1 VSTAGNPLS
10 ASPALP
16 LPYVGTSV
24 PVTTAGKSI
33 LSLIRALGGEYAA
46 CPGIASEMTIT
57 NDPASG
63 NAIYVG
69 DSISMT
75 AATPPTSY
83 GIYLNIGQ
91 SKTYPNGADL
101 SRVYVAAAAG
111 TATLDVELTADG
123 CSTRW

>member
-1 VSTAGNPLS
+1 
-10 ASPALP
+10 
-16 LPYVGTSV
+16 
-24 PVTTAGKSI
+24 
-33 LSLIRALGGEYAA
+33 
-46 CPGIASEMTIT
+46 MTIT